1 LEKKRS
7 ITKRKQTNEWNK
19 IMHIFVCV
27 CVCVH
32 MQGPL
37 GWEFFVFFVFS
48 PYVSARFNEFFLYV
62 NLFSF
67 EFFCN
72 NFSRP
77 RAQMASRRAQKCDY
91 AFINEINCRQM
102 QTKSN
107 YTRMCTC
114 SFRSIEKSSR
124 FKASSVC
131 ACVRVCEECFS
142 RTRPKW

>member
-1 LEKKRS
+1 
-7 ITKRKQTNEWNK
+7 
-19 IMHIFVCV
+19 MHIFVCV
-27 CVCVH
+27 H
-32 MQGPL
+32 MQEKLSG
-37 GWEFFVFFVFS
+37 GKSVIFFLTMAVAVA
-48 PYVSARFNEFFLYV
+48 PYVWAHFNEFFLYV

-114 SFRSIEKSSR
+114 SFRSIEKSPR
-124 FKASSVC
+124 FKGSMPS
-131 ACVRVCEECFS
+131 
-142 RTRPKW
+142 